1 MHYNTENEIEFAFW
15 ILLIN
20 ALLIKWLEDVMGIVF
35 SITSFHRFTPEIKSV
50 YSIPTNEEHFC
61 MKFGRSESC
70 DWVLPDPE
78 RIISG
83 VHGEITKFGND
94 YLLRDLSTNGI
105 FVNKSVS
112 PVGNGIEVA
121 LNDKDV
127 INFGDYE
134 IEVSFKNS
142 ENHNVTQSH
151 TNTLSPRE
159 VNKEPV
165 SGNDNFMDFGF
176 DANLF
181 LAEEEKQQQNLSPE
195 LGDLDDF
202 LDAPI
207 LSSHIEPALK
217 EERAT
222 DYPRDEKVAKR
233 CERVDSDLNAFLKG
247 AGIDLSLVPEQ
258 EREQWFNR
266 LGRSYSLMLEGL
278 MQTLHNRAEFK
289 QANKLNHTSFQKK
302 ENNPLKFSA
311 NLEDA
316 IHNLYNRR
324 SASFLSPEAAIQ
336 SAFNDIEAHEKAM
349 IEGVHGAVS
358 GVLRL
363 LEPNTISGHVS
374 QSEKNGLTSIFS
386 QLDKKRWKK
395 YENIYFQIRN
405 EIDIDEKGFYLEDF
419 SKSYE
424 SAIRK
429 VGRE

>member
-1 MHYNTENEIEFAFW
+1 
-15 ILLIN
+15 
-20 ALLIKWLEDVMGIVF
+20 MGIVL
-35 SITSFHRFTPEIKSV
+35 SITSFHRFTPEIKSI
-50 YSIPTNEEHFC
+50 YSIEGNEEYFC

-83 VHGEITKFGND
+83 VHGEITKFGKD

-105 FVNKSVS
+105 FINKSVS
-112 PVGNGIEVA
+112 PVGNGVEVS
-121 LNDKDV
+121 LNDKDI

-134 IEVSFKNS
+134 IEVTLSDS
-142 ENHNVTQSH
+142 QAQRENKPFNH

-159 VNKEPV
+159 VNKGKNNED
-165 SGNDNFMDFGF
+165 SHFLGFGF

-181 LAEEEKQQQNLSPE
+181 LEQEEKQKRNISPE
-195 LGDLDDF
+195 IGELDDF
-202 LDAPI
+202 LDVPI
-207 LSSHIEPALK
+207 SSDEDMTSKTADFPQMPLPVNDNVAVVCHELS
-217 EERAT
+217 
-222 DYPRDEKVAKR
+222 
-233 CERVDSDLNAFLKG
+233 AFLKG
-247 AGIDLSLVPEQ
+247 AGIDLGLVPAR
-258 EREQWFNR
+258 EREVWFTE

-324 SASFLSPEAAIQ
+324 SASFLSPQAAIK
-336 SAFNDIEAHEKAM
+336 SAFNDIEVHEKAM

-363 LEPNTISGHVS
+363 LEPGAISGHLAQGEENS
-374 QSEKNGLTSIFS
+374 LGSMFS
-386 QLDKKRWKK
+386 LLDKKRWKK
-395 YENIYFQIRN
+395 YQSVYSQIRN
-405 EIDIDEKGFYLEDF
+405 EIELDEKKFYLEDF